1 MKKVTLVLLTV
12 CLCFGLCFSAYAD
25 DMYYQGDAKYP
36 IAFVQ
41 WGKGYVLDLFSVQEL
56 EKNTLLVDA
65 HIVSME
71 TKQMSPET
79 IFIAAKFKP
88 FNQTFTIGFQKAH
101 GLVDLSQARQFAAS
115 YMERGN
121 SETGFLFSA
130 GLLLWEALKGK
141 PFFAGD
147 RIRLLPPPML
157 GSPTDIRV
165 DEVTTYSRLSR
176 NRAVVY
182 RKSPCGGDFLTV
194 LFAPAYFILEE
205 VHSQDEKTQAKLS
218 AKCGQIQKYSS
229 DPHIDL
235 VRRYMGY
242 TEP

>member
-88 FNQTFTIGFQKAH
+88 FN
-101 GLVDLSQARQFAAS
+101 
-115 YMERGN
+115 
-121 SETGFLFSA
+121 
-130 GLLLWEALKGK
+130 
-141 PFFAGD
+141 
-147 RIRLLPPPML
+147 
-157 GSPTDIRV
+157 
-165 DEVTTYSRLSR
+165 
-176 NRAVVY
+176 
-182 RKSPCGGDFLTV
+182 
-194 LFAPAYFILEE
+194 
-205 VHSQDEKTQAKLS
+205 
-218 AKCGQIQKYSS
+218 
-229 DPHIDL
+229 
-235 VRRYMGY
+235 
-242 TEP
+242 